1 MQLIPEPIG
10 GQDKGRPGKLAH
22 LTELEIT
29 AYLQQVMLM
38 WGTRPALLR
47 AEGGGTEESAC
58 WVYPGKGCEYEIG
71 LKQITPNKN
80 TTQKT
85 LKDIFIITSF
95 PTTPVYSI
103 HAFNSISRLL
113 PSSLTA
119 VKPENLRFMQEYV
132 DQPQNPPV

>member
-47 AEGGGTEESAC
+47 AEGVA
-58 WVYPGKGCEYEIG
+58 P
-71 LKQITPNKN
+71 KN
-80 TTQKT
+80 QLAGYTQAKAANT
-85 LKDIFIITSF
+85 KLD
-95 PTTPVYSI
+95 
-103 HAFNSISRLL
+103 
-113 PSSLTA
+113 
-119 VKPENLRFMQEYV
+119 
-132 DQPQNPPV
+132 